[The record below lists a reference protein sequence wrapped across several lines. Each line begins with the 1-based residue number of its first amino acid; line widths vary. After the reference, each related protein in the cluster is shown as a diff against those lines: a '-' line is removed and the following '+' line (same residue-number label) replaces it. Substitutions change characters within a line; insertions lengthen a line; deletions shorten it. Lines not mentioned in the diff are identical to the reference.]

1 MSLAARAKA
10 AASPAPMAR
19 PGHPSRAKPLP
30 ESEPAAQWRKRSKTS
45 GGAFSTMIPV
55 SEASI
60 TDKPAPASTR
70 RTGLVPVSRAWPRR
84 NTAMPA
90 RPAPRKAQP
99 RYWPM
104 LARSN
109 SATPTITASAA
120 PALIPSRPGSASE
133 LRVSACISAPA
144 TPSAAPASSATRVRG
159 RRSSRTTRWRSSCGS
174 TACRASRVTARG
186 TGREPSARLA
196 RAASASSSAP
206 ASRPQ
211 ARRRRR
217 RIGDACMSG
226 LPANGRMAQRK
237 WRATLSIICRPE

>member
-1 MSLAARAKA
+1 
-10 AASPAPMAR
+10 
-19 PGHPSRAKPLP
+19 
-30 ESEPAAQWRKRSKTS
+30 
-45 GGAFSTMIPV
+45 MIPV

-120 PALIPSRPGSASE
+120 PALIPSRPGSASG

-226 LPANGRMAQRK
+226 LPANGVPSSSRCGRNWGPGRTRAFRGPPTGWPAPGRRGTPARRRR
-237 WRATLSIICRPE
+237 WRRAGTRCRRRWRRAGFPAR